1 MKRRSDY
8 TWSYSDMKLKNYQ
21 EDVVLRA
28 IDIALEEEPELVADS
43 VFVNDVAAYVL
54 NRIPPRYVMS
64 ERGFLRLTVEQLAE
78 GNGNRSL
85 ANIIE
90 LMILV
95 NRGIE
100 IVRNRRPSPDLK
112 DDSTG
117 GALEPDDAVVF
128 VHNYPQFIGRIVD
141 AETEEPV
148 YGAVVTMYLDGD
160 QVPPAEPGWSNP
172 YRTHPQTK
180 AFFSFWPHPAKSEHE
195 VAICQ
200 LLFSV
205 EHPDYE
211 SLSHTEGVTT
221 RGAFERKTA
230 IYGEEV
236 VNLGTLKLQPKGMG

>member
-1 MKRRSDY
+1 
-8 TWSYSDMKLKNYQ
+8 MKLKNYQ

-28 IDIALEEEPELVADS
+28 IDIALEDQPHLTTDP

-64 ERGFLRLTVEQLAE
+64 ERGFLRLTVEQLEA
-78 GNGNRSL
+78 GDGNRSL

-100 IVRNRRPSPDLK
+100 IVRSRRPSGSADH
-112 DDSTG
+112 DRG
-117 GALEPDDAVVF
+117 DDAERINVF
-128 VHNYPQFIGRIVD
+128 VHNYPQFIGRVVD
-141 AETEEPV
+141 DATDEPV
-148 YGAVVTMYLDGD
+148 YGAVVTLFMEGD

-180 AFFSFWPHPAKSEHE
+180 AFFSFWPRAARSEHE
-195 VAICQ
+195 VAVSQI
-200 LLFSV
+200 LFTV
-205 EHPDYE
+205 EHPDFE
-211 SLSHTEGVTT
+211 STAHTESVTT
-221 RGAFERKTA
+221 RGAFERLTA

-236 VNLGTLKLQPKGMG
+236 VNVGTLRLTPRLQG